1 LSLILCLSTAA
12 IADSVV
18 SCARPVANSIAVPR
32 TSDEV
37 RRPKINALWL
47 RVSSNALRLR
57 KSPSEE
63 VFAELVAEILCARD
77 IDLAISKLPPSEA
90 DIMEL

>member
-1 LSLILCLSTAA
+1 M
-12 IADSVV
+12 IANSAE
-18 SCARPVANSIAVPR
+18 SCAWPAIFIAVPR

-63 VFAELVAEILCARD
+63 VFAELVVEILCA
-77 IDLAISKLPPSEA
+77 
-90 DIMEL
+90 